1 MLSRSCPHCRN
12 LIRLPDDI
20 GPDSVLRCPICH
32 NITLGSALALKA
44 DTTWVVVDP
53 TAEQID
59 LESLKNPGPAQPIQ
73 TTTIASNADPD
84 NQEPY
89 EVSEQQDDTPSLG
102 FHIPKADRTRK
113 QPIKHEDW
121 VNFKP
126 ISHEDY
132 QRRKRKTSSP
142 IWQLIQVVLGGAL
155 AIPISLLLI
164 WHVLGKDVGNI
175 GPKVAKVAPWI
186 VPKKF
191 HPYPSLETDLP
202 NSSASSRPAKGN
214 SGGLKRDFD
223 AELAQSLERSNQPSS
238 SSTNPPP
245 SGKPPESESVPEP
258 NSSPD
263 GSKNKSAA
271 EDAEAMK
278 APATTSEN
286 TQSDDKTGDNNRTT
300 EKLKSSQD
308 GSDDM
313 PPTEAAI
320 PELSNSE
327 KLVSFIANTRSAMEQ
342 WPKVQSESVA
352 KRREVANDFY
362 NSLSQAAEYYSIVS
376 ESVPASVW
384 KKEIRQLAQDVAED
398 PELMQLI
405 RTGGFAKVTRQADK
419 LIDGSGFTVVGTIE
433 PKKDVAKQSEPQP
446 EAEASEE
453 KAETQASDAKE
464 ASETV
469 AVDAST
475 ETLYVIRIRKSLIA
489 GNPDGTASE
498 SVSEEVRERIVRLH
512 PTTTI
517 GENLE
522 GDFLLLLTAGQATSD
537 DTSPIDTVW
546 FAIPIPQ

>member
-1 MLSRSCPHCRN
+1 
-12 LIRLPDDI
+12 LPDDI

-44 DTTWVVVDP
+44 DSTWIVVDP

-59 LESLKNPGPAQPIQ
+59 LESLKNPVPTQPLHTAAI
-73 TTTIASNADPD
+73 TSNADPD
-84 NQEPY
+84 NQGPY

-132 QRRKRKTSSP
+132 QRRNRKSSSP
-142 IWQLIQVVLGGAL
+142 FWQMIQVVLGGAL

-202 NSSASSRPAKGN
+202 SSSGSSRPSKGN
-214 SGGLKRDFD
+214 SAGLKRDFD

-238 SSTNPPP
+238 SSKNPPP

-258 NSSPD
+258 NSTPD
-263 GSKNKSAA
+263 SSKNKSASENA
-271 EDAEAMK
+271 ESMK
-278 APATTSEN
+278 APTTTSEN
-286 TQSDDKTGDNNRTT
+286 LQSDDKTGGSKPTT
-300 EKLKSSQD
+300 EKSESPQD
-308 GSDDM
+308 GSEGKS
-313 PPTEAAI
+313 PTEAEI

-342 WPKVQSESVA
+342 WPKVQNESVA

-362 NSLSQAAEYYSIVS
+362 NNLSQAAEYYSIVS
-376 ESVPASVW
+376 ESSPSASVW
-384 KKEIRQLAQDVAED
+384 KKELRQLAQDVAQD

-405 RTGGFAKVTRQADK
+405 RTGGFAKVSRQADK
-419 LIDGSGFTVVGTIE
+419 LVDGSGFTVVATIE
-433 PKKDVAKQSEPQP
+433 PKKDATKQSEPKP
-446 EAEASEE
+446 EAETSEE
-453 KAETQASDAKE
+453 KTSEEKTDTVASDANE
-464 ASETV
+464 ASETDI
-469 AVDAST
+469 VDAST

-489 GNPDGTASE
+489 GNADGTTPDTA
-498 SVSEEVRERIVRLH
+498 SEEVRERIIRLH

-522 GDFLLLLTAGQATSD
+522 GDFLLLLTAGQATTD
-537 DTSPIDTVW
+537 ATSPIDTAW
-546 FAIPIPQ
+546 FVAPIPH

>member
-44 DTTWVVVDP
+44 DTTWIVVDP

-59 LESLKNPGPAQPIQ
+59 LESLKNPLPAQPLQ
-73 TTTIASNADPD
+73 TAAVTSNPDSD

-89 EVSEQQDDTPSLG
+89 EVAEQPDDTPSLG

-132 QRRKRKTSSP
+132 QRRKRKSSSP

-202 NSSASSRPAKGN
+202 DSSGSSRPSQGN
-214 SGGLKRDFD
+214 AGGLKRDFD

-258 NSSPD
+258 NSTPD
-263 GSKNKSAA
+263 SSKNKSDA
-271 EDAEAMK
+271 ENSEAMK

-286 TQSDDKTGDNNRTT
+286 LQAENKTGEDDPTDDKP
-300 EKLKSSQD
+300 KSSED
-308 GSDDM
+308 APNNIPS
-313 PPTEAAI
+313 TEAAI

-342 WPKVQSESVA
+342 WPIVQNESVA

-362 NSLSQAAEYYSIVS
+362 NNLSLAAEYYSIVS
-376 ESVPASVW
+376 ESSPSASVW
-384 KKEIRQLAQDVAED
+384 KKELRQLAQDVSQD
-398 PELMQLI
+398 PELTQLI
-405 RTGGFAKVTRQADK
+405 RTGGFAKITRQADK
-419 LIDGSGFTVVGTIE
+419 LIDGCGFTVVGTIE
-433 PKKDVAKQSEPQP
+433 SKKDVIKQSEPKP

-453 KAETQASDAKE
+453 KVGEQAGDANEASD
-464 ASETV
+464 SD
-469 AVDAST
+469 AVDT
-475 ETLYVIRIRKSLIA
+475 NVETLYVIRVRKSLIA
-489 GNPDGTASE
+489 GNTEGATSE
-498 SVSEEVRERIVRLH
+498 SASEEVRERIVRLH
-512 PTTTI
+512 PTTNL
-517 GENLE
+517 GENLQ
-522 GDFLLLLTAGQATSD
+522 GDFLLLLTGGQATSD
-537 DTSPIDTVW
+537 DNSLIDTLW
-546 FAIPIPQ
+546 FAVPIP

>member
-32 NITLGSALALKA
+32 NITLGSALALKT
-44 DTTWVVVDP
+44 DTTWIVVDP
-53 TAEQID
+53 NAEQID
-59 LESLKNPGPAQPIQ
+59 LESLKNPVPSQPLQ
-73 TTTIASNADPD
+73 TAAVTSNADPD
-84 NQEPY
+84 NQGPY
-89 EVSEQQDDTPSLG
+89 EVAEQQDDTPSLG

-142 IWQLIQVVLGGAL
+142 IWHLIQVVLGGAL

-191 HPYPSLETDLP
+191 HPYPSLETDQP
-202 NSSASSRPAKGN
+202 SSSGSSRPSKG
-214 SGGLKRDFD
+214 SSAGLKRDFD

-245 SGKPPESESVPEP
+245 GGKPPKSESVPEP

-263 GSKNKSAA
+263 SSKNKSAA
-271 EDAEAMK
+271 EDSEAMK
-278 APATTSEN
+278 SPETTSEN
-286 TQSDDKTGDNNRTT
+286 DQPDDKTGANKPTT
-300 EKLKSSQD
+300 EMPKSSQN
-308 GSDDM
+308 GSDEKS
-313 PPTEAAI
+313 PTEAAI

-327 KLVSFIANTRSAMEQ
+327 KLVSFIANTRTAMEQ

-362 NSLSQAAEYYSIVS
+362 NNLSQAAEYYSIVS
-376 ESVPASVW
+376 ESSPSASVW
-384 KKEIRQLAQDVAED
+384 KKELRQLAQDIAQD

-433 PKKDVAKQSEPQP
+433 PKKDATQQSESKP
-446 EAEASEE
+446 EASEE
-453 KAETQASDAKE
+453 KADTQASNANE
-464 ASETV
+464 ASETE
-469 AVDAST
+469 AVNTST

-489 GNPDGTASE
+489 GNADGATSDTA
-498 SVSEEVRERIVRLH
+498 SEEVRERIVRLH

-517 GENLE
+517 GENLA
-522 GDFLLLLTAGQATSD
+522 GDFLLLLTAGQASPD

-546 FAIPIPQ
+546 FVAPIPQ